1 MSDQIDVI
9 LELIS
14 EVLGE
19 PKRAYESK
27 HQYSYNCPMCD
38 DGNNKGNL
46 EVNLEKNVFHC
57 WSCGEINETHGSL
70 NKLFVKFGTKKQKKL
85 FDLIKPDDLKPIE
98 KKKNKVIL
106 PEGYIKISEINPR
119 FPLHLQGLNYLKSR
133 GVTNEIIE
141 KYNIGLTTT
150 GKFANRIVI
159 PSYDLKNNLNYF
171 VARAWFKTKYKYINP
186 EVEKDKIIFNEH
198 LIDWDKDLFLCEG
211 VFDAIFLENSVP
223 LLGKSISQNLFQ
235 KIYENAKGYVTICL
249 DGDAWSS
256 AENLYR
262 ELNGGLLHGRIRIVK
277 LPKDK
282 DICDLQGQINDYY
295 YKMKD

>member
-1 MSDQIDVI
+1 MSDQIEVI
-9 LELIS
+9 LELLS
-14 EVLGE
+14 DVLGD
-19 PKRAYESK
+19 PKRSYETK
-27 HQYSYNCPMCD
+27 HQYSYNCPICD
-38 DGNNKGNL
+38 EDNNKGNL

-70 NKLFVKFGTKKQKKL
+70 NKLFSKFGTKKQKKL
-85 FDLIKPDDLKPIE
+85 FDLVKPDDLKPIE

-106 PEGYIKISEINPR
+106 PEGFTKISDINLK
-119 FPLHLQGLNYLKSR
+119 FPPHLQGLNYLKKR
-133 GVTNEIIE
+133 GVTDEMIS

-159 PSYDLKNNLNYF
+159 PSYDINNNLNYF

-211 VFDAIFLENSVP
+211 VFDSIFLNNSIP

-235 KIYENAKGYVTICL
+235 KIYEKAKGLVTICL
-249 DGDAWSS
+249 DGDAWSN
-256 AENLYR
+256 AESLYR
-262 ELNGGLLHGRIRIVK
+262 ELNGGVLHNRIKIVK

-282 DICDLQGQINDYY
+282 DICDLQGQINEYY
-295 YKMKD
+295 FKMKD